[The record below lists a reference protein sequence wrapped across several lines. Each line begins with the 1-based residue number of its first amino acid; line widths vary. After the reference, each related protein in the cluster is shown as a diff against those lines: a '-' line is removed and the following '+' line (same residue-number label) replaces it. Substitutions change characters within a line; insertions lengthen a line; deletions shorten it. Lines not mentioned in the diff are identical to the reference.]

1 MSFFGLGLPELLVIF
16 AVFLLVLGPK
26 RLPRAGKYI
35 AKYFGGLRSASEE
48 FKREIDVIV
57 VEDKDSKEDSP

>member
-26 RLPRAGKYI
+26 RLPRVGKYM
-35 AKYFGGLRSASEE
+35 ARYFGRLRSASEE
-48 FKREIDVIV
+48 FKREIDVTV
-57 VEDKDSKEDSP
+57 VEDNDSEGDSL